1 MSSRRKSKEGSESIK
16 MERSYRT
23 AREARLDRELF
34 EALQERL
41 VIRGSGWLITSQ
53 SGSRVYPSTGTMED
67 LDEVEYIVGKRKEIA
82 VCINDLIQEGKIEM
96 KLCDDGERRFFL
108 ARFGTA

>member
-1 MSSRRKSKEGSESIK
+1 MSSRRKSKEVSESIK

-41 VIRGSGWLITSQ
+41 VIKGSGWLITSQ

-82 VCINDLIQEGKIEM
+82 VCTMILFKKGK
-96 KLCDDGERRFFL
+96 LR
-108 ARFGTA
+108 